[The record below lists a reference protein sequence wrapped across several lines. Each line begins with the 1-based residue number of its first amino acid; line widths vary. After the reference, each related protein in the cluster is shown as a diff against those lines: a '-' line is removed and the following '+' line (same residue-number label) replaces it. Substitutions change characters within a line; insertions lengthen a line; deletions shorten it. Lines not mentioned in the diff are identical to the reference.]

1 MTGMSRYSVG
11 RVVSA
16 ALDPVLM
23 PAGFAAGQ
31 YGEGGE
37 GGEDRSTGSQVIFCA
52 AHDEI
57 SDLHSWL
64 PQANSQKRDV
74 GACVDLVV
82 EINNQSRVEFIHLEG
97 LSLEETLRHVGRA
110 ADADALARVDGQA
123 LDDALPV
130 VTSVLKRLFAT
141 PQ

>member
-97 LSLEETLRHVGRA
+97 LSLRRPCGTSAGLLTRTRWREWTDRPSTTPYRS
-110 ADADALARVDGQA
+110 
-123 LDDALPV
+123 LP
-130 VTSVLKRLFAT
+130 
-141 PQ
+141 QY

>member
-1 MTGMSRYSVG
+1 MKGMSPYSVG

-16 ALDPVLM
+16 ALDPVLV

-31 YGEGGE
+31 YGDYGKGGD
-37 GGEDRSTGSQVIFCA
+37 DRYTGSQIIFCA

-57 SDLHSWL
+57 SDLHPWL
-64 PQANSQKRDV
+64 PQANSQERGV

-82 EINNQSRVEFIHLEG
+82 DINDRSRVEFIDLEG
-97 LSLEETLRHVGRA
+97 LSLEETLRRVGRA

-123 LDDALPV
+123 FDDALPV
-130 VTSVLKRLFAT
+130 VTAVLTRLFAT
-141 PQ
+141 PH

>member
-11 RVVSA
+11 QVVSTV
-16 ALDPVLM
+16 LDPVLV

-31 YGEGGE
+31 YGDYGE
-37 GGEDRSTGSQVIFCA
+37 GGEDRPTGSQVIFCA

-57 SDLHSWL
+57 SDLYPWL
-64 PQANSQKRDV
+64 PQANSQARGV
-74 GACVDLVV
+74 GACMDLVV
-82 EINNQSRVEFIHLEG
+82 DINDQSSVEFIHLEG
-97 LSLEETLRHVGRA
+97 LSLEETLRLVGRA

-123 LDDALPV
+123 IDDALPV

-141 PQ
+141 PL